1 MVTGGQTVVS
11 WLLTAIFLLLL
22 VPCVQRVNRQ
32 DIPGTAHRRDSDLAE
47 LLLTLA
53 MVAMFSPVGGP
64 IPAAGWQAMLLL
76 VAVYFL
82 GLFLR
87 SRRVPGIPGSTGPSG
102 HDHLAH
108 HAVCA
113 TLMLYMVT
121 AMPHDGVSHGPWF
134 TMSGMDSS
142 GSLALPALA
151 IVGAAGLVV
160 DATLCVLREVR
171 RSAGAPAWYARRE
184 TYRATM
190 GLGMAYMLIS
200 AV

>member
-1 MVTGGQTVVS
+1 VTSGHHLVVS
-11 WLLTAIFLLLL
+11 WLLTVIFVLLL
-22 VPCVQRVNRQ
+22 VPCVQRLSRPDPPATVPR
-32 DIPGTAHRRDSDLAE
+32 RRDSDLAE

-64 IPAAGWQAMLLL
+64 IPAAGWQAVLLL
-76 VAVYFL
+76 VAAYFL
-82 GLFLR
+82 GMFLHDR
-87 SRRVPGIPGSTGPSG
+87 GAPGAPGTAGHTS

-113 TLMLYMVT
+113 ALMLYMIT
-121 AMPHDGVSHGPWF
+121 AMPHAGVTHGPWF
-134 TMSGMDSS
+134 TMSGMDPS

-151 IVGAAGLVV
+151 TVGAVGLAV
-160 DATLCVLREVR
+160 DATHCGTRVVR
-171 RSAGAPAWYARRE
+171 RSPGTAWHAKPE

-190 GLGMAYMLIS
+190 GLGMAYMLIT